1 MSIWFFAGVALTLW
15 VLYDLLMGYTYL
27 WEPVVRAE
35 NPWGVLGR
43 HNPVVRGCD
52 QLFCRRLNTSVF
64 DHRCQLRIIS
74 R

>member
-35 NPWGVLGR
+35 NPWGYWAVITLWSGAAISCF
-43 HNPVVRGCD
+43 VVA
-52 QLFCRRLNTSVF
+52 
-64 DHRCQLRIIS
+64 
-74 R
+74 